1 MSIQDT
7 TVCGK
12 EFSCYYL
19 YNLLYRKIREYH
31 IEAYQTEWYTVD
43 NEKQWGKGE
52 ES

>member
-1 MSIQDT
+1 MLLFIQ
-7 TVCGK
+7 
-12 EFSCYYL
+12 FI
-19 YNLLYRKIREYH
+19 YRKIREYH